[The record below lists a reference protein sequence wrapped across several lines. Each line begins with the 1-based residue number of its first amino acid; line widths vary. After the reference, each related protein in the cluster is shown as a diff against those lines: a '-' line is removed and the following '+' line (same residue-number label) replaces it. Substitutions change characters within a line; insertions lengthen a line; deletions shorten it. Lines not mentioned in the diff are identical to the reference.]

1 MFASNQQGGQGGQGG
16 QGLLI
21 NSDKQRFWDKPSW
34 KSIWFDGSLIGDL
47 ANRVQHGVPQ
57 LLKAL
62 LFKVK
67 SFDVRTVP
75 KIKLPAE
82 VHQLNVIVVIA
93 VLEPTISFS
102 ESWFQL
108 DTGKDKTT
116 SKPGISFAQ
125 YLNEE
130 QCLPAISKVDKVDK
144 ADKVCW

>member
-1 MFASNQQGGQGGQGG
+1 M
-16 QGLLI
+16 
-21 NSDKQRFWDKPSW
+21 
-34 KSIWFDGSLIGDL
+34 
-47 ANRVQHGVPQ
+47 QHGVPQ

-102 ESWFQL
+102 ESRFQL

-125 YLNEE
+125 HLNEE

-144 ADKVCW
+144 ADKVS